1 MDKLD
6 ENKNYSEAI
15 KNILKEMDKRN
26 LDSVDNIENEVKKLV
41 DKEKEIIKER
51 NIDPVNP
58 DDLYYLI
65 LYKSEWLK
73 EIFAKKLIPNYE
85 SFDYE
90 KQISAYV
97 FYGEYHRVAFYLRG
111 FIRSVDGRNA
121 SHEKCEWLLK
131 NYLKYLLN
139 DELEEIDNE
148 NEERPNCGTAKE
160 WNDFIE
166 AYICSRLMYTDDLF
180 DKREILLEEYSKY
193 SKHSKHL
200 ENRETSDNSKLSEIY
215 K

>member
-15 KNILKEMDKRN
+15 KNILKEMDKRT

-65 LYKSEWLK
+65 MYKSEWLK
-73 EIFAKKLIPNYE
+73 EIFAKQLIPNYE
-85 SFDYE
+85 SFDYD

-111 FIRSVDGRNA
+111 FIRNVDGREA
-121 SHEKCEWLLK
+121 THEKCEWLLK
-131 NYLKYLLN
+131 NYLRNLLG

-180 DKREILLEEYSKY
+180 DKREILLEEYA
-193 SKHSKHL
+193 KHL
-200 ENRETSDNSKLSEIY
+200 KNKENLENSKLSEVS

>member
-15 KNILKEMDKRN
+15 KNILKEMDELT
-26 LDSVDNIENEVKKLV
+26 LDTNNNIENEVKKLV
-41 DKEKEIIKER
+41 NKEKEIIKER

-65 LYKSEWLK
+65 MYKSEWLK
-73 EIFAKKLIPNYE
+73 EIFAKQLIPNYE

-111 FIRSVDGRNA
+111 FIRNVDGREA
-121 SHEKCEWLLK
+121 THEKCEWLLK
-131 NYLKYLLN
+131 NYLRNLLG

-180 DKREILLEEYSKY
+180 DKREILLEEYSK
-193 SKHSKHL
+193 HSKYL
-200 ENRETSDNSKLSEIY
+200 EKRENLENSKLSEVS

>member
-15 KNILKEMDKRN
+15 KNILKEMDELT
-26 LDSVDNIENEVKKLV
+26 LDTNNNIENEVKKLV
-41 DKEKEIIKER
+41 NKEKEIIKER

-58 DDLYYLI
+58 VDLYYLI
-65 LYKSEWLK
+65 MYKSEWLK
-73 EIFAKKLIPNYE
+73 EIFAKQLIPNYE

-111 FIRSVDGRNA
+111 FIRNVDGREA
-121 SHEKCEWLLK
+121 THEKCEWLLK
-131 NYLKYLLN
+131 NYLRNLLG

-180 DKREILLEEYSKY
+180 DKREILLEEYSK
-193 SKHSKHL
+193 HSKYL
-200 ENRETSDNSKLSEIY
+200 EKRENLENSKLSEVS